1 MPTSEPIG
9 PKPLRPR
16 RNAYVTSKKP
26 KSALLAVALLVA
38 ACGGTG
44 TATTAPS
51 AGAPSSGTADCTPV
65 TGDDIPIGFAEVTL
79 QSPFYVELVE
89 AAQAEAE
96 ALGYDMTMLDANGD
110 VAKQN
115 KDVQDL
121 ITKGIKALIL
131 NPANPEAV
139 QPSIDAAK
147 AEGIK
152 VITVDRPVASGAD
165 VHVGRDNVKMGQVVG
180 EEANRL
186 LASGGKVIEIQGDA
200 GGIVMQN
207 RRDGFEGA
215 IAGSSSINLVQGPY
229 AEYIRANAV
238 KAMQDLLTANPD
250 VKLVY
255 SHNDDMSLGAAQ
267 VMDAAGVSG
276 VYVTGVDGLM
286 ESLRMMAE
294 GKYHATSLNDPQY
307 LGRLT
312 VQAAD
317 RLLKCQATAATIDAG
332 TTLVTPENVDGF
344 LGDTLFAKYEPEI
357 DWATGQPKP

>member
-1 MPTSEPIG
+1 MTTIKRPDALFAAILMTITMAPVSQGQDASPG
-9 PKPLRPR
+9 PEE
-16 RNAYVTSKKP
+16 
-26 KSALLAVALLVA
+26 
-38 ACGGTG
+38 
-44 TATTAPS
+44 
-51 AGAPSSGTADCTPV
+51 CTPV
-65 TGDDIPIGFAEVTL
+65 TGSNLPIGFAEVTL
-79 QSPFYVELVE
+79 QSPFYVELVN

-115 KDVQDL
+115 KDIQDL
-121 ITKGIKALIL
+121 ITKGIKVLIL

-139 QPSIDAAK
+139 QPSIEAAQ
-147 AEGIK
+147 AAGIK
-152 VITVDRPVASGAD
+152 VVTVDRPVASGAN
-165 VHVGRDNVKMGQVVG
+165 VHVGRDNVAMGNLVG

-186 LASGGKVIEIQGDA
+186 LADGGKVIEIQGDA

-215 IAGSSSINLVQGPY
+215 IKDNPEITLVQGPY

-238 KAMQDLLTANPD
+238 KAMQDLLVANPD

-267 VMDAAGVSG
+267 VLDSAGVSD
-276 VYVTGVDGLM
+276 VYITGVDGLM
-286 ESLRMMAE
+286 ESLKMME
-294 GKYHATSLNDPQY
+294 SGKYHATALNDPQY

-317 RLLKCQATAATIDAG
+317 RLLKCEDVAPVLDAG
-332 TTLVTPENVDGF
+332 TTLVTPDNVADF
-344 LGDTLFAKYEPEI
+344 MGDTLFAKYEPEI
-357 DWATGQPKP
+357 DWATGKAK

>member
-1 MPTSEPIG
+1 LIT
-9 PKPLRPR
+9 
-16 RNAYVTSKKP
+16 KKRTVVLF
-26 KSALLAVALLVA
+26 AVVALAVA
-38 ACGGTG
+38 AC
-44 TATTAPS
+44 
-51 AGAPSSGTADCTPV
+51 SSGSSPAPASQAPAESAAAGSAAAGCTPV
-65 TGDDIPIGFAEVTL
+65 TGTNIPIGFAEVTL
-79 QSPFYVELVE
+79 QSPFYVELVN
-89 AAQAEAE
+89 AAKAEAQK
-96 ALGYDMTMLDANGD
+96 LGYDMTMLDANGD

-147 AEGIK
+147 AAGIK

-180 EEANRL
+180 EEASRL
-186 LASGGKVIEIQGDA
+186 LADGGKVIEIQGDA

-215 IAGSSSINLVQGPY
+215 IKSNPKITLVQGPY

-255 SHNDDMSLGAAQ
+255 SHNDDMSLGASQ
-267 VMDAAGVSG
+267 VLDSAGVKG
-276 VYVTGVDGLM
+276 VYITGVDGLM
-286 ESLRMMAE
+286 ESLKAMKD
-294 GKYHATSLNDPQY
+294 GTYSATSLNDPQY

-317 RLLKCQATAATIDAG
+317 RLLKCQETAPVIDAG
-332 TTLVTPENVDGF
+332 TTLVTPANVDQY

-357 DWATGQPKP
+357 DWATGVAK

>member
-1 MPTSEPIG
+1 MNKRS
-9 PKPLRPR
+9 L
-16 RNAYVTSKKP
+16 
-26 KSALLAVALLVA
+26 ALLAA
-38 ACGGTG
+38 AVMAVSACSGSAATS
-44 TATTAPS
+44 APTTAPAAS
-51 AGAPSSGTADCTPV
+51 TGAAAGCTPI
-65 TGDDIPIGFAEVTL
+65 TGTNLPIGFAEVTM
-79 QSPFYVELVE
+79 QSPFYVELVK
-89 AAQAEAE
+89 AAQDEATK
-96 ALGYDMTMLDANGD
+96 LGYDMTMLDANGD

-147 AEGIK
+147 AAGIK

-165 VHVGRDNVKMGQVVG
+165 VHVGRDNVKMGQLVG
-180 EEANRL
+180 QEASKL
-186 LASGGKVIEIQGDA
+186 LKDGGKVIEIQGDA

-215 IAGSSSINLVQGPY
+215 IKSNPAIKLVQGPY

-255 SHNDDMSLGAAQ
+255 SHNDDMSLGASQ
-267 VMDAAGVSG
+267 VLESAGVKG
-276 VYVTGVDGLM
+276 VNITGVDGLM
-286 ESLRMMAE
+286 EALKSMKA
-294 GKYHATSLNDPQY
+294 GTYNATALNDPQY

-317 RLLKCQATAATIDAG
+317 RLLHCQKTAPTIDAG
-332 TTLVTPENVDGF
+332 TTLVTPANVDQY
-344 LGDTLFAKYEPEI
+344 LGDTLFAKFQPEI
-357 DWATGQPKP
+357 DWATGQPKQ

>member
-1 MPTSEPIG
+1 MNKRS
-9 PKPLRPR
+9 L
-16 RNAYVTSKKP
+16 
-26 KSALLAVALLVA
+26 ALLAA
-38 ACGGTG
+38 AVMAVSACSGGAATSAP
-44 TATTAPS
+44 TTAPAATTA
-51 AGAPSSGTADCTPV
+51 AGGDCTPV
-65 TGDDIPIGFAEVTL
+65 TGTNLPIGFAEVTM
-79 QSPFYVELVE
+79 QSPFYVELVK
-89 AAQAEAE
+89 AAQDEATK
-96 ALGYDMTMLDANGD
+96 LGYDMTMLDANGD

-147 AEGIK
+147 AAGIK

-165 VHVGRDNVKMGQVVG
+165 VHVGRDNVKMGELVG
-180 EEANRL
+180 QEASNL
-186 LASGGKVIEIQGDA
+186 LKDGGKVIEIQGDA

-215 IAGSSSINLVQGPY
+215 IASNAAIKLVQGPY

-255 SHNDDMSLGAAQ
+255 SHNDDMSLGASQ
-267 VMDAAGVSG
+267 VLESAGVSG
-276 VYVTGVDGLM
+276 VYITGVDGLM
-286 ESLRMMAE
+286 ESLKAMKA
-294 GKYHATSLNDPQY
+294 GTYNATSLNDPQY

-317 RLLKCQATAATIDAG
+317 RLLKCQDTAATIDAG
-332 TTLVTPENVDGF
+332 TTLVTPANVDQY
-344 LGDTLFAKYEPEI
+344 LGDTLFAKFQPEI
-357 DWATGQPKP
+357 DWATGQPKQ

>member
-1 MPTSEPIG
+1 MKRT
-9 PKPLRPR
+9 LTML
-16 RNAYVTSKKP
+16 AVV
-26 KSALLAVALLVA
+26 ALAVAACSSSATPAPATQAPAQSQA
-38 ACGGTG
+38 AGG
-44 TATTAPS
+44 
-51 AGAPSSGTADCTPV
+51 SGDCTPV
-65 TGDDIPIGFAEVTL
+65 TGTNLPIGFAEVTM
-79 QSPFYVELVE
+79 QSPFYVELVQ
-89 AAQAEAE
+89 AAQAEAKK
-96 ALGYDMTMLDANGD
+96 LGYDMTMLDANGD

-147 AEGIK
+147 AAGIK

-165 VHVGRDNVKMGQVVG
+165 VHVGRDNVKMGELVG
-180 EEANRL
+180 QEATNL
-186 LASGGKVIEIQGDA
+186 LKDGGKVIEIQGDA

-215 IAGSSSINLVQGPY
+215 IKSNPKITLVQGPY
-229 AEYIRANAV
+229 AEYVRANAV

-255 SHNDDMSLGAAQ
+255 AHNDDMALGASQ
-267 VMDAAGVSG
+267 VLDNAGVKG
-276 VYVTGVDGLM
+276 VYITGVDGLM
-286 ESLRMMAE
+286 EAIKAMKT
-294 GKYHATSLNDPQY
+294 GGYQATALNDPQY

-317 RLLKCQATAATIDAG
+317 RLLNCKETAETIDAG
-332 TTLVTPENVDGF
+332 TTLVTPANADQY

-357 DWATGQPKP
+357 DWSTGQPK

>member
-1 MPTSEPIG
+1 
-9 PKPLRPR
+9 
-16 RNAYVTSKKP
+16 VTSKKP
-26 KSALLAVALLVA
+26 KLALLAVALLVA
-38 ACGGTG
+38 ACGNTG

-51 AGAPSSGTADCTPV
+51 ADGNGGTADCTPV
-65 TGDDIPIGFAEVTL
+65 TGDNIPIGFAEVTL

-96 ALGYDMTMLDANGD
+96 KLGYDMTMLDANGD

-147 AEGIK
+147 AEGIY
-152 VITVDRPVASGAD
+152 VVTVDRPVASGAD
-165 VHVGRDNVKMGQVVG
+165 VHVGRDNVKMGQLVG
-180 EEANRL
+180 EEASRL
-186 LASGGKVIEIQGDA
+186 LADGGKVIEIQGDA

-215 IAGSSSINLVQGPY
+215 IAGNSAVDLVQGPY

-267 VMDAAGVSG
+267 VMDSAGVSG

-286 ESLRMMAE
+286 ESLKMMQE
-294 GKYHATSLNDPQY
+294 GQYHATSLNDPQY

-332 TTLVTPENVDGF
+332 TTLVTPENVDEF
-344 LGDTLFAKYEPEI
+344 VGDTLFAKYEPEI
-357 DWATGQPKP
+357 DWATGQPK

>member
-1 MPTSEPIG
+1 MTRRKPT
-9 PKPLRPR
+9 
-16 RNAYVTSKKP
+16 
-26 KSALLAVALLVA
+26 LALVA
-38 ACGGTG
+38 AAVLTVAACSGS
-44 TATTAPS
+44 TTPKPS
-51 AGAPSSGTADCTPV
+51 ASSGGTADCTPV
-65 TGDDIPIGFAEVTL
+65 TGTNLPIGFAEVTL

-89 AAQAEAE
+89 AAQAEAQ

-147 AEGIK
+147 AAGIK

-165 VHVGRDNVKMGQVVG
+165 VHVGRDNVKMGQLVG

-186 LASGGKVIEIQGDA
+186 LADGGKVIEIQGDA

-215 IAGSSSINLVQGPY
+215 IKDNTEITLVQGPY

-238 KAMQDLLTANPD
+238 KAMQDLLVANPD

-267 VMDAAGVSG
+267 VLDSAGVSG
-276 VYVTGVDGLM
+276 VQITGVDGLM
-286 ESLRMMAE
+286 EALKMMKE
-294 GKYHATSLNDPQY
+294 GKYNATSLNDPQY

-332 TTLVTPENVDGF
+332 TTLVTPENVDQYI
-344 LGDTLFAKYEPEI
+344 GDTLFAKFEPEI
-357 DWATGQPKP
+357 DWATGQPK

>member
-1 MPTSEPIG
+1 MT
-9 PKPLRPR
+9 
-16 RNAYVTSKKP
+16 RNKP
-26 KSALLAVALLVA
+26 KLALFAVVLLVA

-44 TATTAPS
+44 TATTAPT
-51 AGAPSSGTADCTPV
+51 AAPSGGTADCTPV
-65 TGDDIPIGFAEVTL
+65 TGDKIPIGFAEVTL

-147 AEGIK
+147 AAGIK

-165 VHVGRDNVKMGQVVG
+165 VHVGRDNVAMGKVVG
-180 EEANRL
+180 EEASRL
-186 LASGGKVIEIQGDA
+186 LADGGKVIEIQGDA

-207 RRDGFEGA
+207 RRDGFEAA
-215 IAGSSSINLVQGPY
+215 IKGNSKITLVQGPY

-255 SHNDDMSLGAAQ
+255 SHNDDMSLGASQ
-267 VMDAAGVSG
+267 VLDSAGVSG
-276 VYVTGVDGLM
+276 VSITGVDGLM
-286 ESLRMMAE
+286 ESLKMMKE

-317 RLLKCQATAATIDAG
+317 RLLKCQETAATVDAG
-332 TTLVTPENVDGF
+332 TTLVTPSTVDQY
-344 LGDTLFAKYEPEI
+344 LGDTLFAKFQPEI
-357 DWATGQPKP
+357 DWATGKPKQ

>member
-1 MPTSEPIG
+1 MTTH
-9 PKPLRPR
+9 KR
-16 RNAYVTSKKP
+16 
-26 KSALLAVALLVA
+26 
-38 ACGGTG
+38 
-44 TATTAPS
+44 TTALFAAILLTITVAPVSLGQDASPS
-51 AGAPSSGTADCTPV
+51 ADGCIPV
-65 TGDDIPIGFAEVTL
+65 TGENLPIGFAEVTL
-79 QSPFYVELVE
+79 QSPFYVELVN

-115 KDVQDL
+115 KDIQDL
-121 ITKGIKALIL
+121 ITKGVKVLIL

-139 QPSIDAAK
+139 QPAIEAAQ
-147 AEGIK
+147 AAGIK
-152 VITVDRPVASGAD
+152 VVTVDRPVAAGAN
-165 VHVGRDNVKMGQVVG
+165 VHVGRDNVAMGRLVG

-186 LASGGKVIEIQGDA
+186 LADGGKVIEIQGDA

-215 IAGSSSINLVQGPY
+215 IADNPNITLVQGPY

-238 KAMQDLLTANPD
+238 KAMQDLQVANPD

-267 VMDAAGVSG
+267 VLESAGVSG
-276 VYVTGVDGLM
+276 VYITGVDGLM
-286 ESLRMMAE
+286 ESLKMME
-294 GKYHATSLNDPQY
+294 SGKYHATSLNDPQY

-317 RLLKCQATAATIDAG
+317 RLLKCQEVAPVIDAG
-332 TTLVTPENVDGF
+332 TTLVTPENVQDF
-344 LGDTLFAKYEPEI
+344 LGDTLFAKYEPAI
-357 DWATGQPKP
+357 DWATGQPQ